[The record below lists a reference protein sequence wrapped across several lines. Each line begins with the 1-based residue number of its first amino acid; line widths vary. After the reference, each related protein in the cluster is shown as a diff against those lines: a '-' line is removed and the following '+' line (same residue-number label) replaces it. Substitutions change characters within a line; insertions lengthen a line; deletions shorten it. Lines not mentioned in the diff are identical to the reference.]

1 MPDPYFYLAGPMR
14 GHKEYNFPR
23 FTAACVRLRRAGLN
37 IVSPHEMDLDAGFNP
52 KTKPVD
58 VDLDTLREMLERD
71 MIAVLHSD
79 GVIVLPSWETS
90 AGARAEVSL
99 AFAAGI
105 PVYTIE
111 QALQYAMLA
120 TTSED

>member
-37 IVSPHEMDLDAGFNP
+37 IISPHEMDLDAGFNP
-52 KTKPVD
+52 KTNLA
-58 VDLDTLREMLERD
+58 DLDAAALRTMLERD
-71 MIAVLHSD
+71 MVAVLHSE
-79 GVIVLPSWETS
+79 GIIVLPGWYDSR
-90 AGARAEVSL
+90 GARAEVSL
-99 AFAAGI
+99 AFAANI

-111 QALQYAMLA
+111 QALQL
-120 TTSED
+120 DLPRND